1 MIMRLSELDAQP
13 TEMNQIRDLL
23 NQKAPGFDIAKIR
36 QRPDLKRLKH
46 QSMTAD
52 QFAQTFPEYNIQPVD
67 PQQGDP
73 EVTGGGR
80 GYQKPGHKFTVDGK
94 TVYVALR
101 EPLGGVSTKPGQ
113 PIITAP
119 KSKSLTPAKLNLK
132 DSYPNLSSLHK
143 DILSAIKT
151 NFDGEILK
159 ILIHILNNAK
169 NKTNKPLP
177 DELQKI
183 MAIDKIYK
191 PINQDFGETIAP
203 FLVGK
208 ESDTVDFPVGNEPI
222 IDLKLP
228 GMDLA
233 VKSLTGSGNAFT
245 KIKNLFDQFESTIDP
260 KDTKTRARFGVYR
273 IFSQKNAGQ
282 KVEDQ
287 IVYGSNYAQNPEM
300 VELTRRT
307 GKMKITNKQEL
318 KNALQKVIQKGKKFV
333 TYDQFIN
340 FLKQVGGVSGKVFG
354 LPKAASSTGPKMY
367 ALDPLEYA
375 TLTFIYMLGKG
386 LENMVVNGADKEA
399 YAEILNKIMTQVNA
413 SAGFVKIDKSGISSI
428 EIKPFKELKFRFDY
442 HAYTSNPGNNRPG
455 FAIVK

>member
-1 MIMRLSELDAQP
+1 MRIAEIDAQP
-13 TEMNQIRDLL
+13 SEMNQIRDLL
-23 NQKAPGFDIAKIR
+23 NQKSPGFVLDKIR

-46 QSMTAD
+46 KSMTAD
-52 QFAQTFPEYNIQPVD
+52 QFSKTFPQYNIQPVD
-67 PQQGDP
+67 PDQGDP

-80 GYQKPGHKFTVDGK
+80 GYDKPGHKFEIDGK

-101 EPLGGVSTKPGQ
+101 EPIGGVGQKPGQ
-113 PIITAP
+113 PTITAP

-132 DSYPNLSSLHK
+132 NSYPNLTSLYK
-143 DILSAIKT
+143 DILSAINT
-151 NFDGEILK
+151 NFDGAILEILV
-159 ILIHILNNAK
+159 HILENAK
-169 NKTNKPLP
+169 NKTNKPLSP
-177 DELQKI
+177 ELQEI
-183 MAIDKIYK
+183 MANDKIYK

-208 ESDTVDFPVGNEPI
+208 ENDTVDFPVGNEPI
-222 IDLKLP
+222 VDLKLP

-245 KIKNLFDQFESTIDP
+245 KIKDLFDSFESTIDP
-260 KDTKTRARFGVYR
+260 KDTKTRARFGVYK
-273 IFSQKNAGQ
+273 IFSEKNAGQ

-287 IVYGSNYAQNPEM
+287 IVYGSDYAQNPEM

-318 KNALQKVIQKGKKFV
+318 KNALQKVIQKGNKFV

-386 LENMVVNGADKEA
+386 LENMVINGADKEA
-399 YAEILNKIMTQVNA
+399 YAEILNKIMRQVNA
-413 SAGFVKIDKSGISSI
+413 SAGFVKIDKAGISSI
-428 EIKPFKELKFRFDY
+428 DIKPFKELKFRFDY

-455 FAIVK
+455 FAIIK